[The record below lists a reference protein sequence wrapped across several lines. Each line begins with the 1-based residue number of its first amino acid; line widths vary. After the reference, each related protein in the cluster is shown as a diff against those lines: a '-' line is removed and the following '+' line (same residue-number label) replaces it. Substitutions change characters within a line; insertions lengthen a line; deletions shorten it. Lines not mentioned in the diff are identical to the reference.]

1 MSAVARQ
8 PPLDRGEE
16 RESDDLAAVSHTSHE
31 PESFTSV
38 SAPPE
43 EPEETGK
50 KRRSFW
56 TELPVLVLIAF
67 ALALILK
74 TFFLQAFYI
83 PSSSME
89 PTLQVSD
96 RVLVNKLA
104 YSLRDPRRG
113 EVAVF
118 TEHEGGT
125 ESTGL
130 LDRVTDAVSAG
141 LGLPRD
147 GERDFIKRIIG
158 LPGDTLAMRDGMVYI
173 NGEPLPESTASN
185 GGYLSAKDMS
195 EFGPVTVPE
204 GHYFMMGDNRPRSAD
219 SRVGL
224 GAIPREDLIGRA
236 FVIIWPPAHFD
247 TLPIADYQGAGEG
260 TGSDD
265 ASSSSGKLE
274 KEVGDGRR
282 GGPRA
287 LRGRVGAGPVPGVPG
302 RGGDVP
308 LPGGDRAALL
318 PRQ

>member
-1 MSAVARQ
+1 MSQ
-8 PPLDRGEE
+8 P
-16 RESDDLAAVSHTSHE
+16 SHD
-31 PESFTSV
+31 PESPTSV

-43 EPEETGK
+43 EAEESGK

-96 RVLVNKLA
+96 RVLVNKLV
-104 YSLRDPRRG
+104 YSVREPRRG

-118 TEHEGGT
+118 TEHEAGEEDAGV
-125 ESTGL
+125 
-130 LDRVTDAVSAG
+130 LDRVTDALSAG
-141 LGLPRD
+141 LGLPRE

-158 LPGDTLAMRDGMVYI
+158 LPGDTLAMHDGTVFI
-173 NGEPLPESTASN
+173 NGEPLPESTATN
-185 GGYLSAKDMS
+185 GGYLAAEDMS

-204 GHYFMMGDNRPRSAD
+204 DHYFMMGDNRPRSAD

-260 TGSDD
+260 TGSDGL
-265 ASSSSGKLE
+265 SGSSGKLG
-274 KEVGDGRR
+274 KEVGYGRR

-287 LRGRVGAGPVPGVPG
+287 LRGRDGAGPVSGIPR

-308 LPGGDRAALL
+308 LPGGDRAAFL